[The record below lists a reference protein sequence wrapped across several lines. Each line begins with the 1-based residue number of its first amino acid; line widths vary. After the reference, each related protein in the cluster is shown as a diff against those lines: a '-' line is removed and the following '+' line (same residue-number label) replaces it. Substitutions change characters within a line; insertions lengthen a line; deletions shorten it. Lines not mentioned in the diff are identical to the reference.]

1 MTDEQQHRES
11 ADGSTVSRRQLLQ
24 GAGALAVS
32 GGLAQAGVP
41 VARASQRGP
50 ALGRLRR
57 QPNFLVILAD
67 EYRYPPVYE
76 SAATRE
82 YRSAHY
88 VAEQTLRA
96 DGVEFEN
103 HYIMSSAC
111 APSRA
116 SFFTGQYP
124 SLHGVSQT
132 DGVAKP
138 VVDQD
143 VFWLDPA
150 TVPTMGDYFRAGGY
164 DTFYKGKWHV
174 SHADINV
181 PGTYD
186 QVLSFNE
193 RGQRDPAGERT
204 YLTANRL
211 DGFGF
216 DGWIGPEP
224 HGGNPL
230 NSGSSAKA
238 GGGRDA
244 QFASQTAELL
254 HSLAGRSPQ
263 RPWLVVSSFVN
274 PHDIAL
280 WGALTLLQV
289 RRWNLRGQLRG
300 SAVPTELFDAA
311 MYAATSHERLTT
323 KPSCQ
328 SSYLETYRRM
338 LQPTPNTLDYRR
350 FYYQLQEN
358 VNREIQKV
366 LDVLNAQRAMAAD
379 TIVIFTSDHGD
390 MLGAHGGMHQKWHQ
404 AYEESV
410 HVPFIVHS
418 PTLFSGRRQ
427 LAELTSHADALPTML
442 GLAGLDPEHLR
453 RQLASTHNEAHP
465 LVGRDLSDVLLG
477 EREPAIV
484 HSPVYFTTDD
494 EISRGSDQIS
504 ATNHMYPAV
513 VQPNH
518 LETVVVNL
526 MTGADRTAEKWKY
539 TRYFDTPQFWSAPP
553 AEPPPQHLPPETPPE
568 AIDVVTL
575 ISGNVDQAGVKEA
588 TTTIKQQPAAAQ
600 IEVYNVSRDPLEL
613 TNLAHSANP
622 KTRATVARLRR
633 ILEQQRRLKRRTPSS
648 GHVPGQEP

>member
-1 MTDEQQHRES
+1 MTDKRPTET
-11 ADGSTVSRRQLLQ
+11 ADGSGVSRRQLLQ

-32 GGLAQAGVP
+32 GGLAQAGAP
-41 VARASQRGP
+41 VASASQQTHPPGK
-50 ALGRLRR
+50 LRR
-57 QPNFLVILAD
+57 PPNFLVILAD

-76 SAATRE
+76 SEATRE
-82 YRSAHY
+82 YRSEHY
-88 VAEQTLRA
+88 VAEQTLRT
-96 DGVEFEN
+96 DGVQFDN

-132 DGVAKP
+132 DGVAKA
-138 VVDQD
+138 VVEQD

-186 QVLSFNE
+186 QVLSFNA
-193 RGQRDPAGERT
+193 RGERDPAGERT
-204 YLTANRL
+204 YLAANRL

-230 NSGSSAKA
+230 NSGSSART

-244 QFASQTAELL
+244 QFASQTADLL
-254 HSLAGRSPQ
+254 HSLAGRSRQ

-300 SAVPTELFDAA
+300 SAVPNELFDAA
-311 MYAATSHERLTT
+311 MYAATSRERLTG

-328 SSYLETYRRM
+328 QSYLETYPRM
-338 LQPTPNTLDYRR
+338 LQPTPNTVDYRR
-350 FYYQLQEN
+350 FYYQMQEN

-366 LDVLNAQRAMAAD
+366 LDALNAHRAMAAD
-379 TIVIFTSDHGD
+379 TIVIFSSDHGD

-410 HVPFIVHS
+410 HVPFIIHN
-418 PTLFSGRRQ
+418 PTLFSGRRA
-427 LAELTSHADALPTML
+427 LAELTSHADVLPTML
-442 GLAGLDPEHLR
+442 GLAGLDQAHLR
-453 RQLASTHNEAHP
+453 SQLAQTHNEVHP

-477 EREPAIV
+477 EREPASV
-484 HSPVYFTTDD
+484 EEPVYFMTDD

-504 ATNHMYPAV
+504 FNDYMYPAV

-518 LETVVVNL
+518 LETVVANL
-526 MTGADRTAEKWKY
+526 TTGADGAAEKWKY

-553 AEPPPQHLPPETPPE
+553 DEPPPQHLPPETSPE
-568 AIDVVTL
+568 GTDVVTL
-575 ISGNVDQAGVKEA
+575 IRGNVDEAGVKTA
-588 TTTIKQQPAAAQ
+588 TTAVKHEPVPAQ
-600 IEVYNVSRDPLEL
+600 IEVYNISRDPLEL
-613 TNLAHSANP
+613 ANLAHSTNP
-622 KTRATVARLRR
+622 QTQATVAHLADL
-633 ILEQQRRLKRRTPSS
+633 LERERRLKRRTPRS
-648 GHVPGQEP
+648 GQVPGQEP